1 MCKFFLEGRCTKGS
15 SCPFSH
21 GNGAEEDDEDDDPE
35 FEAALEAVTGRQDE
49 ESRIFENLQKAQQD
63 EADAD
68 RSRLNVL
75 REQQGSDG
83 GSDSGDALPPPAS
96 AEEIEEAR
104 QIVQRAQKEQVERE
118 KNKAK
123 AQTASKDDLQAMI

>member
-1 MCKFFLEGRCTKGS
+1 MG
-15 SCPFSH
+15 
-21 GNGAEEDDEDDDPE
+21 DPD
-35 FEAALEAVTGRQDE
+35 FEAALAEVTG
-49 ESRIFENLQKAQQD
+49 QQD

-104 QIVQRAQKEQVERE
+104 LIVQKAQKEQAERE

-123 AQTASKDDLQAMI
+123 AQTASKDDLQAMINARLARK

>member
-1 MCKFFLEGRCTKGS
+1 MGVVDDD
-15 SCPFSH
+15 
-21 GNGAEEDDEDDDPE
+21 EEDDPD
-35 FEAALEAVTGRQDE
+35 FEAALAEVTGRQDE
-49 ESRIFENLQKAQQD
+49 ESRMFENLQRAQQD

-104 QIVQRAQKEQVERE
+104 QIAQKEQAERE
-118 KNKAK
+118 KNKVK
-123 AQTASKDDLQAMI
+123 AQTASKADLQAMINARLAK